1 MAPTS
6 PDVSAAPLPEGMRR
20 DSTATAWSR
29 TSRLTLAR
37 KLAAVG
43 CVFLAVALATVGL
56 SMWVTWQ
63 LEGGAAAIN
72 EAGRMRMRSYQ
83 LALHV
88 RDLRAGLD
96 ANAAQHITERIAELD
111 AGLSLL
117 AAGDPQRPLALPGS
131 EPVQLSLRAVESGWQ
146 QLREQARARLA
157 APATPGSLDVAP
169 FVNQVDV
176 LVSEIEQRLEA
187 RTVALHTFQLVMMAL
202 AVVSAMAILYA
213 SHVMVLDPIARL
225 STALRRVEE
234 GDFQARVRP
243 GADDELGELAEGF
256 NRMTERLQA
265 LYGGLE
271 AKVKEKTRKLEREQS
286 RLRALYEVSTFVA
299 SAENLSELGQG
310 FARQMRGIAHAD
322 AVAIRWS
329 DEAND
334 RYMLLASDSLPLIL
348 AREEQCVLTGDCFCG
363 ERLREGVSPR
373 MRVIPIVAEPSFGG
387 GHADHAPVKRRCE
400 AEGYTTLVTLPLLLQ
415 HRLLGE
421 IELFYRGE
429 VAFSDEE
436 RSLFEA
442 LASHLAGAMESLR
455 MAALARESAVA
466 SERRLL
472 AQELHDSIAQSLAFL
487 KIQMSLLRSA
497 MAQGDQPGIDAAM
510 AELDTGVRESYNDVR
525 ELLLHFRVRTDSERL
540 DLSLRETL
548 AKFELQSGMRWQL
561 DCQDDG
567 VPLPADIQIQVLH
580 IVQEALSNVRKHARA
595 TQVHVQVRAHPIW
608 EIRVRDDGQGFEPG
622 SISPDG
628 THVGLSI
635 MRERA
640 ERIGAKVMVES
651 GVDGTEVCLRLPP
664 ATAPISHPAQT

>member
-1 MAPTS
+1 
-6 PDVSAAPLPEGMRR
+6 L
-20 DSTATAWSR
+20 R
-29 TSRLTLAR
+29 TSSLTLAR
-37 KLAAVG
+37 KLAAIG
-43 CVFLAVALATVGL
+43 CVFLAVALLSVGL

-88 RDLRAGLD
+88 RDLRAGVD
-96 ANAAQHITERIAELD
+96 ANAVRHIHDRITELD
-111 AGLSLL
+111 QGLNLL
-117 AAGDPQRPLALPGS
+117 AQGDPQRPLALPGS
-131 EPVQLSLRAVESGWQ
+131 EPIQFRLRAVQEGWR
-146 QLREQARARLA
+146 QLRAQALERLGDPAR
-157 APATPGSLDVAP
+157 PGVLDVAP
-169 FVNQVDV
+169 FVGRVDA

-187 RTVALHTFQLVMMAL
+187 RTVALHTFQLIMMGL
-202 AVVSAMAILYA
+202 AVLSALAILYV
-213 SHVMVLDPIARL
+213 SHVMVLDPVARL
-225 STALRRVEE
+225 GTALRRVEE
-234 GDFQARVRP
+234 GDFDARVPP
-243 GADDELGELAEGF
+243 GAKDELGELAEGF
-256 NRMTERLQA
+256 NRMTERLQT

-271 AKVKEKTRKLEREQS
+271 AKVQEKTQKLEREQS
-286 RLRALYEVSTFVA
+286 RLRALYDVSTFVA
-299 SAENLSELGQG
+299 SAETLSELGQG
-310 FARQMRGIAHAD
+310 FARQMRGIAGAD

-348 AREEQCVLTGDCFCG
+348 AKEEQCVLTGDCFCG
-363 ERLREGVSPR
+363 DRPSEGALPR
-373 MRVIPIVAEPSFGG
+373 MRVIPIVADPL
-387 GHADHAPVKRRCE
+387 DPTHAPVQRRCE

-421 IELFYRGE
+421 IELFYRSE
-429 VAFSDEE
+429 VTFSAEE

-497 MAQGDQPGIDAAM
+497 MAQHDGPGIEAAM

-525 ELLLHFRVRTDSERL
+525 ELLLHFRVRTDSEKL
-540 DLSLRETL
+540 DVALRETL
-548 AKFELQSGMRWQL
+548 AKFELQSGLPWLL
-561 DCQDDG
+561 DCLDDG
-567 VPLPADIQIQVLH
+567 VPLPADVQIQVLH
-580 IVQEALSNVRKHARA
+580 IVQEALSNVRKHAHA
-595 TQVHVQVRAHPIW
+595 TQVHVQLRAHPQW
-608 EIRVRDDGQGFEPG
+608 EIRVRDDGRGFDPG
-622 SISPDG
+622 GGPPDG

-640 ERIGAKVMVES
+640 ERIGAEVVVQS
-651 GVDGTEVCLRLPP
+651 GIDGTEVCLRLPSSP
-664 ATAPISHPAQT
+664 QADDAAGSVDQPISSPVAT